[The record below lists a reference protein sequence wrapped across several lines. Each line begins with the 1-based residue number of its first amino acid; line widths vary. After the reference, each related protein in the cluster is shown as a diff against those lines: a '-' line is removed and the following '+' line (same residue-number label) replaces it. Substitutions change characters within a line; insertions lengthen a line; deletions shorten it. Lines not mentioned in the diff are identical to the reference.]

1 MERGTASFGILITAL
16 SSRCILPVIAALD
29 FGAVDMYSDALNLQ
43 APTKGEQAMTLY
55 FICCNP
61 SCGHR
66 WRD

>member
-1 MERGTASFGILITAL
+1 MDRVTASFGILINA
-16 SSRCILPVIAALD
+16 RAAWCIDLVIAALD
-29 FGAVDMYSDALNLQ
+29 FSAVNMYSDALNLQ

>member
-1 MERGTASFGILITAL
+1 MCFDT
-16 SSRCILPVIAALD
+16 LD
-29 FGAVDMYSDALNLQ
+29 LQ
-43 APTKGEQAMTLY
+43 APTAGEQNLTLY